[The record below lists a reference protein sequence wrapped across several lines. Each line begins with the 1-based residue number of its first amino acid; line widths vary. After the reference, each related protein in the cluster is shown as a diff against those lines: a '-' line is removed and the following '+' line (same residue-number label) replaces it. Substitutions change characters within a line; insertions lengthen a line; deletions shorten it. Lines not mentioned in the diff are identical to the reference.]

1 VQTGAAACCFLYTAE
16 YFPLKDQSISMDERK
31 LLEETKT
38 TKKNVGVCFS
48 GGGSRA
54 LSAAMGQMRGLNHLG
69 LLDQTFFI
77 SAVSGG
83 AWASTLY
90 TYLPAAIPDKDFLGT
105 VVEDPHKL
113 WWIPLDHK
121 AEPTNLNYLPPN
133 NLGNVPTRLGFLS
146 DLAQLWDLKEKY
158 GYPMNELWVRFIGKV
173 IFEPFGLSAVYE
185 NPSDPATYGKP
196 TKFYSLYEWYVK
208 NGIIKRNKKLT
219 VNDFYLVERNRPFLV
234 VNTSMFKD
242 GKPGSELLPVESTA
256 VGAGIR
262 QSFPNA
268 GPQGQDIGGG
278 LVEPFAFGSTNQKKL
293 EKREVQV
300 DVNQRFSLSDIA
312 GLSSAAFAE
321 TIESK
326 HPDFNGLLPKYNY
339 WPITNL
345 GEAKNASVPYNF
357 ADGGNLEN
365 TGIMA
370 QLARN
375 VPTIIC
381 FINCETKMKQVTG
394 PDKKPV
400 VVVDDMIPPL
410 FGYAPIGDGN
420 HYKKYAD
427 GGIDPKY
434 KPHNKN
440 RVFHYHEFDKLLT
453 KLWDAKQSGGPVMY
467 LQKDLEVIPN
477 PKFNV
482 PGKNKVQVLWVYNS
496 KIEKWWEKLKW
507 ELRAELDVDVL
518 QFGNF
523 PHYDTVLQL
532 KLSEVQVNLL
542 AQMSCWNII
551 QTEYKIPA
559 ADKTSAE
566 LFKSLYS

>member
-1 VQTGAAACCFLYTAE
+1 MKKQDNIKNNTYTAE
-16 YFPLKDQSISMDERK
+16 YFPLKDQAISMDERK

-90 TYLPAAIPDKDFLGT
+90 TYLPAAITDEDFLGT
-105 VVEDPHKL
+105 VVEDPHQL
-113 WWIPLDHK
+113 WWLPLDHK
-121 AEPTNLNYLPPN
+121 AQPTNLNYLTPN

-146 DLAQLWDLKEKY
+146 DLSQLWNLKEKY

-208 NGIIKRNKKLT
+208 KGIIKRNKKLT

-293 EKREVQV
+293 EQREVQV

-321 TIESK
+321 IIESD
-326 HPDFNGLLPKYNY
+326 HPEFDGLLPKYNY

-345 GEAKNASVPYNF
+345 GEAKNAAVPYNF

-381 FINCETKMKQVTG
+381 FINCETEMKQVTG
-394 PDKKPV
+394 PDNKPV
-400 VVVDDMIPPL
+400 VVVDGQIPPL

-434 KPHNKN
+434 KPFNQN
-440 RVFHYHEFDKLLT
+440 RVFGYHEFDKLLT
-453 KLWDAKQSGGPVMY
+453 KLWEAKQSSGPVMY

-482 PGKNKVQVLWVYNS
+482 PKNKVQVLWVYNS
-496 KIEKWWEKLKW
+496 KIEKWWKKLDPL
-507 ELRAELDVDVL
+507 LRLALDADFL

-532 KLSEVQVNLL
+532 KLSAVQVNLL

-551 QTEYKIPA
+551 QNEYKIPD

-566 LFKSLYS
+566 LFKSLYA